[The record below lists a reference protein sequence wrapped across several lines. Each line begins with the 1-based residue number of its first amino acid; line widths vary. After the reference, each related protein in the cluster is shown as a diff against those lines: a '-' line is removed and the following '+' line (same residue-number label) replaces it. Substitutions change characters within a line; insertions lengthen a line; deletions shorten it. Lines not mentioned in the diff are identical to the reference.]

1 MKPAGKKPVP
11 KPKAAPRRA
20 ASNAAIKVKPAGK
33 AAPKRPAKDAA
44 QALIQAAK
52 AQAQAP
58 KRVVLEPQAPG
69 HKPPSLLSSFGRLLA
84 LVEDGGNAPRR
95 ELAQV
100 LLKEALQMADCAEG
114 SLMLGHAQH
123 LRLEAVQGLSA
134 EVWAAEGAALENSAA
149 RRALERGDAVEH
161 EDAFG
166 HGLALP
172 LLTGAEPLGVLLLT
186 RPWPFTA
193 AQRHD
198 AARSAANLALVLAS
212 LQPLLRRRS
221 DAQRLAAIAHAGA
234 ALQKDHEVLAVL
246 DRIAREAEALLGG
259 DASAVFL
266 LQPDGGLQAPVATGP
281 GGERLSDLKL
291 APGEGLAGWV
301 VREGRPLLVEDATHD
316 PRFAQRMVHSFHQA
330 AQCVAA
336 VPVLL
341 DGRVLGV
348 LEVLKRRAGN
358 GFTVEDLPAL
368 QALAVLAGV
377 AIENARA
384 VEGLLERAR
393 RLDAEVARNSVE
405 ANESRRKLEGVLFAM
420 EDAVLAADENGI
432 VTLLNRAAQFL
443 SFGLTGEDAVG
454 QALPE
459 LFPGPAFLK
468 AMGNVREW
476 LMPVN
481 AEIDLGPSDARATYA
496 VVIAPIR
503 DLEGYL
509 TGFVVV
515 LRDITRFRELERMKT
530 AFLNTVSHEL
540 RTPIT
545 SIRAFSE
552 LMTRQDADPLKVK
565 EWSRVI
571 NEESERLNRLV
582 DDLLDISRIESGK
595 KLSVVRKPTQLK
607 PLFERAIAMQSGT
620 TTTHPIKFSFN
631 EDLTLAE
638 LDQDRIQQVVMNL
651 LSNAI
656 KYSPQGGD
664 VDLSVDFS
672 PPDKLRVEVQDHGLG
687 MKEEDRAHV
696 FEKFFRVE
704 GAHMSG
710 IRGTGLGLSICKY
723 LVEAHGGKIGVDTV
737 LGKGSTFWFELPLF
751 SGEAAPA

>member
-1 MKPAGKKPVP
+1 MKPAGKKPAAKRIGLRAKATP
-11 KPKAAPRRA
+11 KP
-20 ASNAAIKVKPAGK
+20 
-33 AAPKRPAKDAA
+33 APKAKASSGEA
-44 QALIQAAK
+44 TEKALIHAAK
-52 AQAQAP
+52 LESKASRKA
-58 KRVVLEPQAPG
+58 VVLESETPG
-69 HKPPSLLSSFGRLLA
+69 QKPPSFLSTFGRLLA
-84 LVEDGGNAPRR
+84 LVEDGGSAPRR
-95 ELAQV
+95 ELAQ
-100 LLKEALQMADCAEG
+100 LMLKEALHMADCTEG
-114 SLMLGHAQH
+114 SLMLGPAQH

-134 EVWAAEGAALENSAA
+134 EVWAAEGAALENTAA
-149 RRALERGDAVEH
+149 RAALEHGDAVAH

-172 LLTGAEPLGVLLLT
+172 LLTGAEPLGVLLLS

-193 AQRHD
+193 SQRHD
-198 AARSAANLALVLAS
+198 AARAAASLALVLAS
-212 LQPLLRRRS
+212 LQPLLRRRA
-221 DAQRLAAIAHAGA
+221 DGQRLAAIAHAGA
-234 ALQKDHEVLAVL
+234 AVQRDHEVLSVL

-259 DASAVFL
+259 DAGALFL
-266 LQPDGGLQAPVATGP
+266 LQPDGGLLAPVATGP
-281 GGERLSDLKL
+281 GGERLKDLKL

-301 VREGRPLLVEDATHD
+301 VREGRPLLVEDAGND
-316 PRFAQRMVHSFHQA
+316 PRFAQGMVQSFHQA

-336 VPVLL
+336 VPVML
-341 DGRVLGV
+341 DGRMLGV

-358 GFTVEDLPAL
+358 SFAVEDLPAL
-368 QALAVLAGV
+368 QAFAVLAGV
-377 AIENARA
+377 AIENARL

-468 AMGNVREW
+468 AMGSVREW

-481 AEIDLGPSDARATYA
+481 TEIDLGPADARATYA

-552 LMTRQDADPLKVK
+552 LMTRQDADPAKVK
-565 EWSRVI
+565 DWSRVI

-607 PLFERAIAMQSGT
+607 PLFERAMAMQSGT
-620 TTTHPIKFSFN
+620 SGTHPIRFSFN

-638 LDQDRIQQVVMNL
+638 LDQDRIQQVAMNL

-656 KYSPQGGD
+656 KYSPNGGD
-664 VDLSVDFS
+664 VDLRVDFS

-737 LGKGSTFWFELPLF
+737 LGQGSTFWFELPLF
-751 SGEAAPA
+751 SAEAPAA